1 MKILKHYPQAKP
13 EYLKSNL
20 TKLFS
25 FIQLERFTCS
35 LSDVEWQMT
44 ANIFMGVLKQITSE
58 FEGIDLVL
66 SEDEQICLDSFVM
79 WYKLI

>member
-1 MKILKHYPQAKP
+1 
-13 EYLKSNL
+13 
-20 TKLFS
+20 
-25 FIQLERFTCS
+25 
-35 LSDVEWQMT
+35 MT